1 MRTIERKAVSILLA
15 LTMILTFIPT
25 VGITAYG
32 AVDEP
37 QDTIYDINN
46 DTESLSGN
54 PQDNPQDD
62 PQGEDLDGDDPQDED
77 LDGDNPQDEPQDD
90 PQDEP
95 AAPPMMRMLLGS
107 PASAPAEQAE
117 APTFTPAAG
126 TYTEAQSVTIDCE
139 TENVSIYYTTD
150 DTEPT
155 AESNWYTEALTL
167 TESVTIKAIAIAAG
181 APASEIATA
190 AYVLN
195 LPTPVTIGNGGY
207 PYGSNMSS
215 SQVTLKVI
223 TASGVAESYQ
233 WQKAAESRTEPAAS
247 SFSAI
252 SGATGASI
260 TFAPEDGA
268 WYRVVLNDSV
278 ASKAVQLIRPNTTAD
293 KYGRKWTNPYSGNPW
308 YISNG
313 TMAYT
318 MAGSAFDVTGYFHN
332 SIGNF
337 MLQTSFGGGGWKMTS
352 STEVNGGGR
361 SSKNGNAPSLDDV
374 LFAFSDEEDYALYI
388 KADLAEGQR
397 AFSFGCDTQLGNS
410 DTSGRYSDAAA
421 LIAKQNDDK
430 SLNFVAMIGA
440 ASEDA
445 AVETDPAFVIKPL
458 AGAPSFWLGGYSSRT
473 DFTFNRAGTTGP
485 VYADYLGSATG
496 TVKCEGLDSGMTM
509 SWMNLPSGGEV
520 NFLFS
525 VGDVAATG
533 AVNAGIDYHTERIN
547 GLENNTDYIIT
558 ILNEDGSDG
567 EAYQIRSSA
576 RGEASLTGHS
586 NDTPSKDY
594 DFTGKTIRIEKMNSQ
609 DAPREVAVATR
620 PDAEEL
626 ATITGTADRPINIR
640 DNEVSVGANTIA
652 INLNPSDR
660 QKMGQ
665 EYCLVD
671 EDGNEVTYTSSPAKG
686 ANGWTMPG
694 RDGRIVFSGL
704 EPNTNY
710 TIKARVPATATA
722 PASVPVTADIMT
734 ATTAVITVPRSNE
747 ATAPSDGLPHSFPIE
762 VTGGNNPQVTYSTS
776 LVNEYSDEVPSF
788 TAGGSYTVYYRIT
801 QDDSDSVYGSYTVK
815 IDPKLT
821 FNANGGSVELSGIG
835 GNVTEAGLGAVTV
848 AYGES
853 PDSLTAVAEKA
864 AAPSFFAGWY
874 SDASLRNLFWFEEDF
889 ANAPQIL
896 SDMTLYA
903 RWAQSYST
911 VNAEVPSDVTKLRL
925 EKGGVPVPSG
935 RWVDVSGGAFTIEN
949 VPDDEYNLVIKRN
962 NGGREQTVTARVR
975 VENNTITFIDGDLL
989 FPNHNID
996 SKVTIGNGA
1005 PSVVVSGLER
1015 ETLAT
1020 DEGGDAV
1027 HWDFS
1032 GGERNPYAV
1041 LELKFS
1047 SSEDITAITQEDADN
1062 HLTRDEQAVHTAQT
1076 AIASEAGVE
1085 ATVEFFDIS
1094 VIRTDYE
1101 EGQLPEVFNIS
1112 ELQQAIEIAIPYTAE
1127 EGKAVSAV
1135 YRYHNGQVQEFE
1147 RLSTRPA
1154 SSNDYE
1160 DGTFFVGSGVVYVY
1174 TNQFSTY
1181 AIGTTEA
1188 QSRSRNTQKYT
1199 NVVKETAN
1207 GSYTI
1212 TPKNPTHM
1220 QVVTITPN
1228 PDEGFAVAKVI
1239 VKDEKGNFVTVTEN
1253 SNGTFSFRQPDGAVT
1268 IEIAFAE
1275 GDFAALMTEF
1285 ADAASDMWYHEAVQ
1299 WAVEEGIMN
1308 GLSSTK
1314 FGPNDN
1320 TTRAQVATMLY
1331 RLAGSPAANKENSF
1345 VDVNSDMWYTDAINW
1360 AAEVGVILG
1369 WQRYSDGAEVFAPE
1383 DKVTREQ
1390 LAAMIYRFAQL
1401 GGQGFEGLLS
1411 FNLDFS
1417 DADSVSAWADEA
1429 MHWTTANGI
1438 VEGIG
1443 NNTLDPQGKA
1453 TRAQVA
1459 TMMMRFCTDD
1469 K

>member
-32 AVDEP
+32 TVDEP
-37 QDTIYDINN
+37 QDTIYDIDN

-54 PQDNPQDD
+54 PQDDPQDNPQDD
-62 PQGEDLDGDDPQDED
+62 
-77 LDGDNPQDEPQDD
+77 PQDD

-95 AAPPMMRMLLGS
+95 AAPPMIRMLLGS

-126 TYTEAQSVTIDCE
+126 TYTEAQSVTINCE

-155 AESNWYTEALTL
+155 VESNWYTEAITL

-190 AYVLN
+190 AYILN

-215 SQVTLKVI
+215 SQVTLKVV
-223 TASGVAESYQ
+223 TAGGIAESYQ
-233 WQKAAESRTEPAAS
+233 WQKAAASETEPAAS
-247 SFSAI
+247 AFSDI

-268 WYRVVLNDSV
+268 WYRVVLNGGV
-278 ASKAVQLIRPNTTAD
+278 ASKAVQLISPNTTAD
-293 KYGRKWTNPYSGNPW
+293 KYGRKWTRPYSGDPW

-318 MAGSAFDVTGYFHN
+318 MAGNAFDVTGYFHN
-332 SIGNF
+332 SNGSF
-337 MLQTSFGGGGWKMTS
+337 MLQTSYGSSGWRMTS
-352 STEVNGGGR
+352 STEVNGGGK
-361 SSKNGNAPSLDDV
+361 SSKNGNAPSLDDM
-374 LFAFSDEEDYALYI
+374 LFAFSDEDDYALYI

-397 AFSFGCDTQLGNS
+397 AFSFGCDTQLGNNQ
-410 DTSGRYSDAAA
+410 TSGDYSDRAA

-458 AGAPSFWLGGYSSRT
+458 AGAPSFWLGGYSGRT
-473 DFTFNRAGTTGP
+473 DFTFNSASTSGP
-485 VYADYLGSATG
+485 VYANYLGSATG
-496 TVKCEGLDSGMTM
+496 TVKCEGIDSGMTM

-567 EAYQIRSSA
+567 EAYRIRSSA

-586 NDTPSKDY
+586 SDTPSKDY
-594 DFTGKTIRIEKMNSQ
+594 DFTGKTIRIEKMNSE

-626 ATITGTADRPINIR
+626 ATITGTADRPISIR

-710 TIKARVPATATA
+710 TIKARVLATATA
-722 PASVPVTADIMT
+722 PASVPVTVDIMT
-734 ATTAVITVPRSNE
+734 ATTAVITVPRGNE
-747 ATAPSDGLPHSFPIE
+747 AIASSDGLPHSFPIE

-848 AYGES
+848 AYGER
-853 PDSLTAVAEKA
+853 PNSLTAVAEKA

-911 VNAEVPSDVTKLRL
+911 VNAEVPSDVTMLRL

-935 RWVDVSGGAFTIEN
+935 SWVVVSGGAFTIEN

-962 NGGREQTVTARVR
+962 NDGREQTVTARVR

-996 SKVTIGNGA
+996 SKVTIGSGA

-1015 ETLAT
+1015 EALAT
-1020 DEGGDAV
+1020 NEGGGAV

-1032 GGERNPYAV
+1032 GGEHNPYAV

-1101 EGQLPEVFNIS
+1101 DGQVPEVFNIT

-1135 YRYHNGQVQEFE
+1135 YRYHNGRVQEFE

-1181 AIGTTEA
+1181 AIGTAA
-1188 QSRSRNTQKYT
+1188 QRSSRNTHKYT
-1199 NVVKETAN
+1199 NVVKETSN

-1268 IEIAFAE
+1268 IEIAFVPEAAAKFAMALGASDYDTCNE
-1275 GDFAALMTEF
+1275 GDVCPIHSFTD
-1285 ADAASDMWYHEAVQ
+1285 ADSNRWYHDGVH
-1299 WAVEEGIMN
+1299 WVIDT
-1308 GLSSTK
+1308 GLMKGYSSTE

-1345 VDVNSDMWYTDAINW
+1345 VDVNSDMWYTEAISW
-1360 AAEVGVILG
+1360 AAEVGVITG

-1443 NNTLDPQGKA
+1443 GNTLDPQGKA

-1459 TMMMRFCTDD
+1459 TMMMRFCTEA